1 MKTKIN
7 INLIKIKNIVP
18 FCCKL
23 IFLIIFDA
31 MKTGR
36 LYIWSWRSPKN

>member
-1 MKTKIN
+1 MKIKIN
-7 INLIKIKNIVP
+7 KNLIKIKNIMP

-23 IFLIIFDA
+23 KFFTIFDA

-36 LYIWSWRSPKN
+36 LNIWSWCSSNN